1 MNINNQKLLDQ
12 LKKIISN
19 KIKIEQEFLTL
30 NSSPI
35 THVTWDSLANIQ
47 IYLEI
52 QSQITNKLQIQDYM
66 KCNNLKE
73 LYLKINSL

>member
-1 MNINNQKLLDQ
+1 MDINNQKLLDQ

-35 THVTWDSLANIQ
+35 NHVTWDSLANIQ
-47 IYLEI
+47 IYIEI
-52 QSQITNKLQIQDYM
+52 QSQITNKLQIQDYL